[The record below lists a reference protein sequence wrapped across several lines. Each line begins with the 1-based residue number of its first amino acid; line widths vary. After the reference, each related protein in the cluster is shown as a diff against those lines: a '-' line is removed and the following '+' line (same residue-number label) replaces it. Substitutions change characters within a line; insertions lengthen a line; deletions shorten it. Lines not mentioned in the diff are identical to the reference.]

1 MNKHTLFFLLPL
13 VLAGCGG
20 GGGGGS
26 IAPALTAA
34 PPGVLGG
41 HNIGLTVTATGAQV
55 QLTCSGGGTISQPLL
70 LDAGGG
76 FDVPGTITP
85 GLGPPS
91 GPVPLPP
98 ATARYSGTTDGKT
111 LRLTITPDDTRLT
124 PSTYTLA
131 YGVVPTF
138 DSQPCPL

>member
-20 GGGGGS
+20 GGS
-26 IAPALTAA
+26 MAPALTAA

-76 FDVPGTITP
+76 FDVPGTVLP
-85 GLGPPS
+85 AQGPPRA
-91 GPVPLPP
+91 PILPP
-98 ATARYSGTTDGKT
+98 PTPIPARYSGTTDGKT

-131 YGVVPTF
+131 YGVAPAF